1 MQPEQ
6 QQAHREQAAAL
17 RFTRDNALLR
27 EMLCVCVR
35 CCGAKSAAAGAVWKE
50 KKTNVDAAVEHI
62 HFCISLT
69 RPLFSLQKTSSGEV
83 KLAYC
88 GRHIIVA

>member
-1 MQPEQ
+1 M
-6 QQAHREQAAAL
+6 L
-17 RFTRDNALLR
+17 SC
-27 EMLCVCVR
+27 EMLGCR
-35 CCGAKSAAAGAVWKE
+35 SKISAAAGAVWKE
-50 KKTNVDAAVEHI
+50 KKTNVDALASAVEHI